1 MALTEYVRNA
11 WINLR
16 FFAPLSGTRT
26 LSVVGGGE
34 NNSYIFSY
42 DSSSTT
48 SVAKSWA
55 METIKW
61 REERKSLGEWEL
73 EIKDGWWKP
82 SEGRFNIVM
91 HVAPGE
97 ASSWLFM

>member
-11 WINLR
+11 WIKLR

-26 LSVVGGGE
+26 LSAVGGG

-61 REERKSLGEWEL
+61 RQERKSLGEWES
-73 EIKDGWWKP
+73 EIKDEWRKP
-82 SEGRFNIVM
+82 SEERFNIVM